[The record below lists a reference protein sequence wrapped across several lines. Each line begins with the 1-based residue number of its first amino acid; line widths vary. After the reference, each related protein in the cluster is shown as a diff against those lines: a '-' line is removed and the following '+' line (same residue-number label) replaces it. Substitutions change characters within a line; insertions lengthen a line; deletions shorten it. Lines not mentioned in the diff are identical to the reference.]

1 MTVRSRAALDPIPAR
16 PGRYVPPARRPQPG
30 RRCLSPAGPS
40 PAPRHTPLEYA
51 QNQLGDVV
59 FVELPKP
66 GDHVTAK
73 ESFGTVESVKAV
85 SDIYSP
91 VTGEVSAVNSR
102 LQESPEL
109 LNADPYGEAWLI
121 RVALE
126 DHRELEPLMTSEQY
140 EVFLKQEASSGT
152 QGGAKS

>member
-1 MTVRSRAALDPIPAR
+1 MAYPVELLYTKDHEWIRVDESI
-16 PGRYVPPARRPQPG
+16 GTIG
-30 RRCLSPAGPS
+30 I
-40 PAPRHTPLEYA
+40 TEYA